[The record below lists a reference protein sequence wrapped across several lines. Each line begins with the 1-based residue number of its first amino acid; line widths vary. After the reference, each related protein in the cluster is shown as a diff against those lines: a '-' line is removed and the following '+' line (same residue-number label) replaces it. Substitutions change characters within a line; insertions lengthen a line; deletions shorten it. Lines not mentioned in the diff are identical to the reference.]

1 MNAPALS
8 AVRLTHASSAPS
20 TPSAPDSPAGACE
33 PSALRQP
40 AVLARSTARL
50 LDACATAAGSTG
62 LLCAAAA
69 AVALV
74 MRAPLSVATPLA
86 QVLALAL
93 VLVLALLPL
102 ERLLWLRLRFDAG
115 LFADLALEL
124 DRADA
129 AASAGATLDA
139 ALHALRLRGPAGEP
153 RPLAD
158 RALGARR
165 LAQRHALV
173 ALVQCALLVSA
184 LALGLWPRI

>member
-1 MNAPALS
+1 M
-8 AVRLTHASSAPS
+8 PS
-20 TPSAPDSPAGACE
+20 TPPTPSAPDSPAGAGAAS
-33 PSALRQP
+33 PLRQP

-62 LLCAAAA
+62 LLCSAAA

-74 MRAPLSVATPLA
+74 MRAPLSVAAPLA
-86 QVLALAL
+86 PVL
-93 VLVLALLPL
+93 VLVLTLLPL

-153 RPLAD
+153 RPLCD

-165 LAQRHALV
+165 LAQWHVLV